1 MNQTRATAMK
11 LTIVISALL
20 PTIAS
25 AYSPCER
32 AIARRDAAFAEIS
45 AAIRRCDNR
54 TPGDGC
60 PVSSPHYAEVARAT
74 RIWEALV
81 EEARRECR

>member
-1 MNQTRATAMK
+1 MKQIPATAMM
-11 LTIVISALL
+11 LTIVIATLL
-20 PTIAS
+20 PTVAS
-25 AYSPCER
+25 AYDPCAR
-32 AIARRDAAFAEIS
+32 AIARRDAAFAEVN

-74 RIWEALV
+74 RVWEALV
-81 EEARRECR
+81 VEARRQCR